1 MLTAAERAQWEESGF
16 FIVRG
21 LFDPAHLVAL
31 QAQADQLLA
40 AELATRGDDGVG
52 EFRGRTTKDA
62 GLTNV
67 VESEDA
73 FGRLLVSA
81 DQVWHRVGALLGP
94 NFIFSGSELNRAGGE
109 LEVQGWHSV
118 SPLSTAL
125 CPCGLSRPSVCIA
138 VSFPHLLGW
147 RPWVE
152 WWIYARRTR

>member
-1 MLTAAERAQWEESGF
+1 MLTAAERAQWEESGVF
-16 FIVRG
+16 VVRG
-21 LFDPAHLVAL
+21 LFDPPHLVAL
-31 QAQADQLLA
+31 QAQADRLLA

-67 VESEDA
+67 VEHEDA

-118 SPLSTAL
+118 SSLLSLAGLLNLNAATAG
-125 CPCGLSRPSVCIA
+125 PGPRA
-138 VSFPHLLGW
+138 G
-147 RPWVE
+147 RD
-152 WWIYARRTR
+152 

>member
-1 MLTAAERAQWEESGF
+1 MLTAAERAQWEEAGF

-21 LFDPAHLVAL
+21 LFDPAHLAAL
-31 QAQADQLLA
+31 QAEADRLLA

-67 VESEDA
+67 VEHEDA

-81 DQVWHRVGALLGP
+81 DQVWLRVGALLGP

-118 SPLSTAL
+118 RQQLSAL
-125 CPCGLSRPSVCIA
+125 C
-138 VSFPHLLGW
+138 LGK
-147 RPWVE
+147 RAFS
-152 WWIYARRTR
+152 I